1 MAHKV
6 HIHEHKRISSP
17 IPAVN
22 QYEGVFL
29 REGNRFMAEAV
40 ADVIKYIKTTT
51 EDTIRE
57 DNEIEKEEIEN
68 GI

>member
-6 HIHEHKRISSP
+6 HIHEHKRIPSP

-29 REGNRFMAEAV
+29 REGNRYMAEAV
-40 ADVIKYIKTTT
+40 ADVIKYVKRAT
-51 EDTIRE
+51 EDVIRE
-57 DNEIEKEEIEN
+57 DAKLDYEEEQ
-68 GI
+68 

>member
-6 HIHEHKRISSP
+6 HIHEHKRIPSL

-29 REGNRFMAEAV
+29 REGNRYMSDAV
-40 ADVIKYIKTTT
+40 AAVIKYIKRAT
-51 EDTIRE
+51 EDEIKKRE
-57 DNEIEKEEIEN
+57 AK
-68 GI
+68 

>member
-6 HIHEHKRISSP
+6 HIHEHKRIPSP

-40 ADVIKYIKTTT
+40 AAVIKYVKDATEAEIKKQ
-51 EDTIRE
+51 
-57 DNEIEKEEIEN
+57 EKE
-68 GI
+68 